1 MTKGD
6 EGKLTDYVVGGAAVL
21 LLAYEAWTLLN
32 KKKGDTISE
41 SVWRATSRRPL
52 VPFAFGMLMGHFFF
66 NKVEEK
72 VAEVVENA

>member
-1 MTKGD
+1 MKEGD
-6 EGKLTDYVVGGAAVL
+6 EGKLTDLVVGGVTVV

-32 KKKGDTISE
+32 KKQGDTISE
-41 SVWRATSRRPL
+41 SVWRASRRPL

-72 VAEVVENA
+72 VAEVVENG